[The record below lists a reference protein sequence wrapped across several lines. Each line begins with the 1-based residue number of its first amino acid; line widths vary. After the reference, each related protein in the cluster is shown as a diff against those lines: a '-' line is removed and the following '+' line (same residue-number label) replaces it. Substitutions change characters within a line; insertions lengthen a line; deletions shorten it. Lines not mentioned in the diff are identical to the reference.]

1 MAGSVASLT
10 TTLINIFITTDKN
23 TIRYIRQVYITVVQV
38 GNILLINPDDLLL
51 GNQLKAA
58 TVAVATGASVLTG
71 TAVGNLIAG
80 TPIGADKKI
89 GRIVQNFCASL
100 VSGLM
105 SCTLLIMI
113 DRSKFI
119 GQVVEKMN
127 SYGSIDHELRET
139 TEVFVKIAAEVA
151 QCDVIEFADDVDRLH
166 SFSNRMLVAD
176 DNELNS
182 ILLET
187 FDTFSI
193 PLPWSGD
200 FDAFMSDSE
209 NRLVFD

>member
-1 MAGSVASLT
+1 M
-10 TTLINIFITTDKN
+10 
-23 TIRYIRQVYITVVQV
+23 
-38 GNILLINPDDLLL
+38 
-51 GNQLKAA
+51 
-58 TVAVATGASVLTG
+58 
-71 TAVGNLIAG
+71 
-80 TPIGADKKI
+80 
-89 GRIVQNFCASL
+89 IVQSFCASL

-127 SYGSIDHELRET
+127 VYGSVEYELRET
-139 TEVFVKIAAEVA
+139 TEAFVKIAAEVA
-151 QCDVIEFADDVDRLH
+151 QCDVVEFADDVARLH
-166 SFSNRMLVAD
+166 SFSDRMLVAD

-182 ILLET
+182 LLLET
-187 FDTFSI
+187 FEAFGI